1 MLFNYDG
8 VISAYDS
15 LFFCVL
21 YVYSLKFPEIKFSIV
36 GAFQIRMEW
45 FFWLFL
51 LLNASR
57 DNIVDLLI
65 GIFSGGVYLGLKESS
80 AIKTGIIWL
89 KTPDVLF
96 DNQS

>member
-8 VISAYDS
+8 VISAYES

-21 YVYSLKFPEIKFSIV
+21 YVYSLKFPEIKFHVV

-57 DNIVDLLI
+57 DNVVDLLI
-65 GIFSGGVYLGLKESS
+65 GVFAGGCYLNLKESTPIRTGVILLRTPRALS
-80 AIKTGIIWL
+80 AH
-89 KTPDVLF
+89 
-96 DNQS
+96 